1 MGAGDMTGGPDVGRF
16 RSWDTRA
23 SVRTA
28 TRRIFNPSE
37 AGRVYFPGWASPY
50 LSHPHV
56 IALDDA
62 ARKRL
67 AIDYLYQYL
76 LFTVRLEVEI
86 VNDVVGRLATG
97 SIGDLPPDAR
107 ARALQIYCDEAYHAV
122 ANLDLLEQVAAC
134 TAVPVPAAGFDDVSG
149 SLVAI
154 GERLLPG
161 NPELAEQLRVI
172 VFETVV
178 TSILSAVSRDPTVFS
193 AIREVVHDHAVDER
207 RHHAFFIRY
216 LTILWPQI
224 PGQLRPAVAA
234 CIPELI
240 SACLRWDARP
250 ARASLDRVGLSAGE
264 VAEVIADCYSE
275 PRVAAS
281 LRRSARHLIARC
293 GDLGVTQLPAGA
305 AAFRRYGLLGEAVL
319 P

>member
-1 MGAGDMTGGPDVGRF
+1 MTGAHDV
-16 RSWDTRA
+16 SHRA
-23 SVRTA
+23 SVRDA
-28 TRRIFNPSE
+28 TRRIFDGDE
-37 AGRVYFPGWASPY
+37 TGRVYFPGWASPY
-50 LSHPHV
+50 LSHTRV
-56 IALDDA
+56 TALDDA

-97 SIGDLPPDAR
+97 SLGDLPADVR
-107 ARALQIYCDEAYHAV
+107 GRALQIYCDEAYHAV
-122 ANLDLLEQVAAC
+122 ANLDLLQQVAAF
-134 TAVPVPAAGFDDVSG
+134 TGVPVPAVGFDDVG
-149 SLVAI
+149 ASLVAI
-154 GERLLPG
+154 GDRLLPG
-161 NPELAEQLRVI
+161 HPELAEQLRVI

-178 TSILSAVSRDPTVFS
+178 TSILSGVSRDPTVFS
-193 AIREVVHDHAVDER
+193 AIREVVRDHAVDER

-224 PGQLRPAVAA
+224 PDQLRPAVAA

-250 ARASLDRVGLSAGE
+250 ARASLSQAGLSPAE

-293 GDLGVTQLPAGA
+293 VHLGVTDVPAGT
-305 AAFRRYGLLGEAVL
+305 AAFRRFGLLSEAL